1 MLLRYVRR
9 NAVARA
15 ERVADLVAVEVEH
28 GSRAL
33 LYRLLVRA
41 DQEVDVKPAENG
53 YSAAL
58 TAVGFL
64 DRYDLV
70 LVGVPTVELHVLDHV
85 LHNVAHVAAGG
96 DRFNDCRSS
105 G

>member
-1 MLLRYVRR
+1 MLHRYVRR

-15 ERVADLVAVEVEH
+15 ERVAALFASEREH
-28 GSRAL
+28 ILRAF
-33 LYRLLVRA
+33 LYSLLVRT
-41 DQEVDVKPAENG
+41 DKEVDVKPAENG

-70 LVGVPTVELHVLDHV
+70 LI
-85 LHNVAHVAAGG
+85 
-96 DRFNDCRSS
+96 
-105 G
+105 